1 MAKLKVSGEYVT
13 EAARNMY
20 WKDKCSYKEAE
31 RFLLGFLSGVEQ
43 KEQKKAAKDILEG
56 KKRLEGINTFSL
68 VEDGGYIRT
77 ISPISVALHEKKA
90 YESVKEDVENCPWKY
105 IDWYAVDKSWRF
117 FQGFTREDIWQ
128 YAYTDMSLI
137 AAKARKQG
145 VFFVKRQQYI
155 GEKLDL
161 SECYDDSCKEV
172 LDHGAYLIYNPRL
185 VYELLKEPINDENRQ
200 EFYDRLFDYLESSEM
215 KDDPV
220 VRKRQNKY
228 LNAMKKR
235 GVMQRSVSAITE
247 DADAVFTGKPD
258 KEFSSKYGIID
269 TEGNWYGCK
278 WSEHS
283 LKAKYILIEKRIVDA
298 NFSLDECLDKAVD
311 LGYVLIRDMDLTG
324 TPCVQGN
331 LNEKQKKTLKKYQSH
346 FGQQLEQKTFEKI

>member
-13 EAARNMY
+13 EAARDMY
-20 WKDKCSYKEAE
+20 WKDKCTYKEAE
-31 RFLLGFLSGVEQ
+31 RFLLGFLGGVEQ

-56 KKRLEGINTFSL
+56 RKKLKGINEFAL
-68 VEDGGYIRT
+68 IKDEACIRV
-77 ISPISVALHEKKA
+77 ISPISMVLHEKKA
-90 YESVKEDVENCPWKY
+90 YESVKKDVENCPWKY

-128 YAYTDMSLI
+128 YAYTDMSTI

-155 GEKLDL
+155 GKKLDL
-161 SECYDDSCKEV
+161 SKCYNDSCREV

-185 VYELLKEPINDENRQ
+185 VYELLGEPLNDENRQ
-200 EFYDRLFDYLESSEM
+200 EFYDRLFDYLEKSGR
-215 KDDPV
+215 KDNPT

-228 LNAMKKR
+228 LNAMEKR
-235 GVMQRSVSAITE
+235 GTLRNYSDMKE
-247 DADAVFTGKPD
+247 DEYAVFTGKPD

-283 LKAKYILIEKRIVDA
+283 LKAKYILIEKGVV
-298 NFSLDECLDKAVD
+298 NSSSSLDECLDKTVD

-324 TPCVQGN
+324 TPCIQGN
-331 LNEKQKKTLKKYQSH
+331 PNGKQKKTLEKYQSY
-346 FGQQLEQKTFEKI
+346 FGQKLEQKTFEKM